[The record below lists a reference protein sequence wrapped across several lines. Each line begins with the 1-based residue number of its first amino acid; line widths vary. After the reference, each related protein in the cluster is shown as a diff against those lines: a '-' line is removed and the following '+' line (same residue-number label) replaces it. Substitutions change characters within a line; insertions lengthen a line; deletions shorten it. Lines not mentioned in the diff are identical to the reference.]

1 MKPSK
6 ICMAANET
14 DILNA
19 VPVFYYNNVYHCE
32 NTYNLIS
39 SAAVFSCHREFAVVC
54 CALFSLHYLE
64 GSLINVIP
72 YFIRGD

>member
-14 DILNA
+14 DILNT
-19 VPVFYYNNVYHCE
+19 VLVFYYNNVYHCE
-32 NTYNLIS
+32 NTDNLLS
-39 SAAVFSCHREFAVVC
+39 SAAVFSCQREFVVVC
-54 CALFSLHYLE
+54 CALFFLHYLE